1 MTGHD
6 GQTGSHPHAGSQ
18 NTQTIPLVKACR
30 SLAETFVT
38 ELHSR
43 VVKSLDESMTA
54 LRGDEGDMP
63 DPLVGELSLIRKD
76 AEQFGRMFRER
87 FTALYTASVQP
98 STEAAGQYFFSAA
111 ADEDAGLS
119 LVDDSKLEEWL
130 ALDNLIAKIHE
141 RWSTELAGLN
151 ARFCQLLPGMRIN
164 KYRLP
169 LGPDK
174 FCHAFHDALTALDTD
189 VKGRVYCYGLLDR
202 ALSSEIGGFY
212 SQVNHF
218 LIGKGVLP
226 SLVVDDASRD
236 ERRSPHR
243 GGGGYAAGAG
253 PAYGVDGL
261 GPEVGPAPGYGGGQ
275 GGYGGG
281 GAPGYGGAGYGG
293 SGFGG
298 GSGGGGGGFAGGSG
312 GGVGGGLGG
321 GGFGG
326 SGMAGGGGGFGA
338 AGGSGAGIGGG
349 FGSAGTASGPVP
361 LREQMFVAM
370 HALLGSCW
378 NIEDNG
384 GTMPAEAQVP
394 VAPVL
399 IDTLSSLQR
408 DESMV
413 ERTGELIRGGMRH
426 YVHGRFGGLP
436 QEERDTGISR
446 LDDETIDVI
455 GMIFDYI
462 LEDRALPDFM
472 KALIGR
478 LQIPVIKVAL
488 IDRAFF
494 RRKSHPARQ
503 LLNELAQAGS
513 AWDDENEA
521 ARDRLYAM
529 IESIVRRILD
539 EFEDD
544 LSIFDTLLEELRA
557 FMAEEAQR
565 FEATQQKLLEDAR
578 QNEEDEKRR
587 MRVLAELGVRMQGAS
602 LPQDVREFL
611 LGPWRQHLGNLAAQG
626 EEAAAP
632 ALALAGE
639 LVWSLAPKSSA
650 ADRKRMTAMLPSL
663 LSGLQLG
670 MRAIELADED
680 IDGFLRT
687 LERHHFLSIKEG
699 LRAERKAV
707 ETEGDQSP
715 ETPDSSYRDEKAQT
729 GDVATAVDRTLAELQ
744 DELDEMSDIDWDS
757 LTSFDD
763 IVELRSDDDGA
774 FERMIAEMGLQEAPQ
789 DDGPRIDD
797 EFTTLVRGLALGTW
811 VQLID
816 DNGRPARVRV
826 VWKGDERTPFSFVNR
841 QYKVVAER
849 PLYVLADEFRRGAAS
864 VVENVGLF
872 DRAMDGVIAGIVKL
886 TGSATA

>member
-18 NTQTIPLVKACR
+18 STQTIPLVKACR

-43 VVKSLDESMTA
+43 IVKSLDESMTA

-87 FTALYTASVQP
+87 FVALYTASVQP
-98 STEAAGQYFFSAA
+98 SGEASGQYFFSAA
-111 ADEDAGLS
+111 PDEDAGLS

-218 LIGKGVLP
+218 FIGKGVLP
-226 SLVVDDASRD
+226 SLVVDDAARD
-236 ERRSPHR
+236 ERRGSRR
-243 GGGGYAAGAG
+243 GGHAAGPG
-253 PAYGVDGL
+253 PDYGDGL
-261 GPEVGPAPGYGGGQ
+261 GPEVGGAPGYGGGHGGYAGGAG

-281 GAPGYGGAGYGG
+281 GAPGFGGGGGGYGGAGYGG
-293 SGFGG
+293 GGFGGGSGAATGGGFGG
-298 GSGGGGGGFAGGSG
+298 GSGGGLGGGPGGGFGSP
-312 GGVGGGLGG
+312 GGVGGG
-321 GGFGG
+321 
-326 SGMAGGGGGFGA
+326 
-338 AGGSGAGIGGG
+338 G
-349 FGSAGTASGPVP
+349 FGSGGAASGPVP

-378 NIEDNG
+378 NAEDNG
-384 GTMPAEAQVP
+384 GMVPAEAQVP

-413 ERTGELIRGGMRH
+413 ERTGELIRGGLRH

-513 AWDDENEA
+513 GWDDENEV

-544 LSIFDTLLEELRA
+544 LSIFETLLGELRV

-565 FEATQQKLLEDAR
+565 FEETQQKLIEDAR

-587 MRVLAELGVRMQGAS
+587 MRVLAELGARMHGAS

-611 LGPWRQHLGNLAAQG
+611 LGPWRQHLSNLAVED
-626 EEAAAP
+626 EEAATP

-639 LVWSLAPKSSA
+639 LVWSLAPKSTS

-663 LSGLQLG
+663 LSGLQQG

-680 IDGFLRT
+680 IDVFLRT
-687 LERHHFLSIKEG
+687 LERHHFHSIKEG
-699 LRAERKAV
+699 LRAERKAL
-707 ETEGDQSP
+707 EADGGQSP
-715 ETPDSSYRDEKAQT
+715 AGADSAGKPAT
-729 GDVATAVDRTLAELQ
+729 GDAATAVDRTLAELQ

-763 IVELRSDDDGA
+763 IVELRSDDGGA
-774 FERMIAEMGLQEAPQ
+774 FERMIAEMGLQEPPH

-797 EFTTLVRGLALGTW
+797 EYTTLVRGLALGTW
-811 VQLID
+811 VQMND

-849 PLYVLADEFRRGAAS
+849 PFYVLADEFRRGAAS

-886 TGSATA
+886 AGAATA